1 MQVVLTLSELTNAV
15 VVPTQAMQTGQNGE
29 YIYVVKPD
37 QTIEE
42 RPVTAGI
49 TYQGETVVTR
59 GLKAGETVVTDGQL
73 RLAPGVK
80 VNIKSAIS
88 STNATP
94 IMKMKKHPTTNI
106 QQPTSNESVSTVWVF
121 NDGDNG
127 NRKYDLEVRLLE
139 FASAVIDLSEQ
150 LPDSRAGN
158 HVAGQILRSGTS
170 PYPNHGEAEDA
181 ESREDFI
188 HKLKVCLKE
197 LRETRR
203 WARLI
208 QRKGWVKDKTALLF
222 ILSEADELIRIFLSS
237 IQTARR
243 NLLNERRTREAG

>member
-1 MQVVLTLSELTNAV
+1 
-15 VVPTQAMQTGQNGE
+15 
-29 YIYVVKPD
+29 
-37 QTIEE
+37 
-42 RPVTAGI
+42 
-49 TYQGETVVTR
+49 
-59 GLKAGETVVTDGQL
+59 
-73 RLAPGVK
+73 
-80 VNIKSAIS
+80 
-88 STNATP
+88 
-94 IMKMKKHPTTNI
+94 MKKHPTPNI
-106 QQPTSNESVSTVWVF
+106 QHPTSNDAASTVCVF
-121 NDGDNG
+121 NDGDHG

-208 QRKGWVKDKTALLF
+208 QRKGWVKDETTLLF
-222 ILSEADELIRIFLSS
+222 ILSEADELIRIFFSS

-243 NLLNERRTREAG
+243 NLLNERRTREPG

>member
-1 MQVVLTLSELTNAV
+1 
-15 VVPTQAMQTGQNGE
+15 
-29 YIYVVKPD
+29 
-37 QTIEE
+37 
-42 RPVTAGI
+42 
-49 TYQGETVVTR
+49 
-59 GLKAGETVVTDGQL
+59 
-73 RLAPGVK
+73 
-80 VNIKSAIS
+80 
-88 STNATP
+88 
-94 IMKMKKHPTTNI
+94 MKKHPTTNI
-106 QQPTSNESVSTVWVF
+106 QQPTSNDAASTVWVF

-127 NRKYDLEVRLLE
+127 NRKYDLE
-139 FASAVIDLSEQ
+139 VIDLSEQ

-208 QRKGWVKDKTALLF
+208 QRKSWVNDKTTLLF
-222 ILSEADELIRIFLSS
+222 ILSEADELIRIFFSS

-243 NLLNERRTREAG
+243 NLLNERRTRETG